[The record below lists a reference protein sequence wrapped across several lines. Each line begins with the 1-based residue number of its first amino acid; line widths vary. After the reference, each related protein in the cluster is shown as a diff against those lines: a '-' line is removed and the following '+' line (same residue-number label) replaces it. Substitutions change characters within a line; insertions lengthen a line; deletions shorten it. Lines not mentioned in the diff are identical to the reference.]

1 MCSNNPG
8 SLVFISKKV
17 GNRPVKLTWNQF
29 HLYHASSYSLVQ
41 MLSLLALV
49 SKKDEEMKESGKV
62 IDVEKEKLARIE
74 K

>member
-1 MCSNNPG
+1 MCSNNPS
-8 SLVFISKKV
+8 SLVFISKEV

-29 HLYHASSYSLVQ
+29 HLYHAPSYSLVQ

-49 SKKDEEMKESGKV
+49 SKEDKVMKESGKV
-62 IDVEKEKLARIE
+62 IEVEKEKLARIE